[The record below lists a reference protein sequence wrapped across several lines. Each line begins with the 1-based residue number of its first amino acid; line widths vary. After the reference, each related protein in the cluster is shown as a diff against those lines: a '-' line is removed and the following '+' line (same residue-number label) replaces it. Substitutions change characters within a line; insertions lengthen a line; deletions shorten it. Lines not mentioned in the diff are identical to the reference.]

1 MNLVIEIPD
10 ALEASVA
17 NVLIPS
23 LKGYT
28 YVSATNPDAYYS
40 FEMDSGAF
48 CQTFPMHRT
57 GVKSKKCLRLWVND
71 EARKRNLTHIKNVS
85 GYFNLHKV
93 DYVVKYEYV
102 EKAFRLNDGTVIPG
116 VVMDWIEGDTLI
128 KYVKKNYKN
137 SSVMRQLAKDFREM
151 VDYLNRNGMAHGD
164 LSGDNIIVTP
174 QRRLY
179 LIDYD
184 SFYVKGQPDN
194 IPQPTSGIVAFQH
207 PARRSN
213 RYLNTYMD
221 YFSQQVIYLSLIAIA
236 EKPSL
241 FKEDSD
247 KGLVFQDAD
256 LLSEEALKS
265 SRAFIYMATIKNKE
279 VQDRLKDLK
288 EDIGKPFDKV
298 RSLTAIYDWEK
309 ELARREEERRN
320 REKPR
325 VDEIIYP
332 KKDEKPRRE
341 VKTLASYCGICGYQF
356 PIATNQAYYCPMCGT
371 QRRTLEQ
378 NQLPPWMSDQSPYQ
392 GGKK

>member
-23 LKGYT
+23 LKDYT
-28 YVSATNPDAYYS
+28 YVTATNPDAFYS
-40 FEMDSGAF
+40 FEMNSGAF
-48 CQTFPMHRT
+48 CQTYPMHRT

-71 EARKRNLTHIKNVS
+71 EARKKNLTHIKNVS

-102 EKAFRLNDGTVIPG
+102 EKAFRLNNGTIIPG

-128 KYVKKNYKN
+128 KFVKKNFRN
-137 SSVMRQLAKDFREM
+137 ASVMKQLAKDFREM

-194 IPQPTSGIVAFQH
+194 IPQPTSGIVAYQH

-213 RYLNTYMD
+213 RFLNTYMD

-236 EKPSL
+236 ERPSL
-241 FKEDSD
+241 FKVDSD
-247 KGLVFQDAD
+247 KGLVFQDMD
-256 LLSEEALKS
+256 LLSEEALQGS
-265 SRAFIYMATIKNKE
+265 SAYINMATIRNQE

-288 EDIGKPFDKV
+288 EDIKKPFDKV
-298 RSLTAIYDWEK
+298 RSLTAIYEWENEK
-309 ELARREEERRN
+309 KRREEEVRN
-320 REKPR
+320 REKPQDR
-325 VDEIIYP
+325 VVP
-332 KKDEKPRRE
+332 KESKD
-341 VKTLASYCGICGYQF
+341 VKRTVTSFAPFCGYCGFKF
-356 PIATNQAYYCPMCGT
+356 PILRDLDYYCPMCGAK
-371 QRRTLEQ
+371 RAII
-378 NQLPPWMSDQSPYQ
+378 S
-392 GGKK
+392 